1 LSVLRSE
8 DSNRK
13 LLNVGCGHCY
23 HSEWTNIDLVAC
35 GPDVRRHDLRRG
47 LPYEDSSFDAVYHS
61 HVLEHLAPEEAT
73 SMLGHCYRVLRA
85 GGVLRVVVPDLE
97 GIARTYLKTLES
109 ALGDEDEWA
118 VANHQWMTL
127 ELLDQMTRRRRGG
140 RMGMVMRQPD
150 LPNQDF
156 VRQRMGAEMDGPM
169 VKHRRT
175 MMMRLGRALR
185 GARKHLALAAVSMI
199 EGAEGRAAYREGR
212 FRNSGE
218 IHRWM
223 YDRVSLA
230 RLLRE
235 VGFEEP
241 MVCAADESRIPNFD
255 SFQLDRVDGFA
266 RKPDSLYV
274 EAIKPSASRLLESDL
289 TLSTS
294 SSAA

>member
-1 LSVLRSE
+1 MLRSE
-8 DSNRK
+8 NSYRK

-23 HSEWTNIDLVAC
+23 HPDWTNIDLVAC

-47 LPYEDSSFDAVYHS
+47 LPYEDGSFDAVYHS
-61 HVLEHLAPEEAT
+61 HVLEHLAPEDAV
-73 SMLGHCYRVLRA
+73 SMLGQCHRVLRA

-97 GIARTYLKTLES
+97 EIARQYLEALES
-109 ALGDEDEWA
+109 AVGDEDPLA

-127 ELLDQMTRRRRGG
+127 ELLDQMTRQRRGG
-140 RMGMVMRQPD
+140 RMGMVMRQAE
-150 LPNQDF
+150 LPNRQF
-156 VRQRMGAEMDGPM
+156 IRQRMGAEMDGPT
-169 VKHRRT
+169 VKRRRT
-175 MMMRLGRALR
+175 FAMRLGGALR
-185 GARKHLALAAVSMI
+185 GVRQQLSLAAVTLL

-235 VGFEEP
+235 VGFIEP
-241 MVCAADESRIPNFD
+241 MVRRADESRIPDFD
-255 SFQLDRVDGFA
+255 SFRLDRVDGFV

-274 EAIKPSASRLLESDL
+274 EAIKPSARRMSESD
-289 TLSTS
+289 SIFPTS

>member
-1 LSVLRSE
+1 VLQSE
-8 DSNRK
+8 DSFRK

-23 HSEWTNIDLVAC
+23 HSDWTNIDLVAC

-47 LPYEDSSFDAVYHS
+47 LPYEDGSFDAVYHS

-85 GGVLRVVVPDLE
+85 GGVMRVVVPDLE
-97 GIARTYLKTLES
+97 GIARTYLETLES
-109 ALGDEDEWA
+109 ASCDQDELA

-140 RMGMVMRQPD
+140 RMGMVMRQSE
-150 LPNQDF
+150 LPNYHF
-156 VRQRMGAEMDGPM
+156 IRQRMGAEMDGPT
-169 VKHRRT
+169 VKRHRTVTTRLARSLRT
-175 MMMRLGRALR
+175 VRQQ
-185 GARKHLALAAVSMI
+185 LALAAVSLI
-199 EGAEGRAAYREGR
+199 EGAEGRAAYCEGR

-223 YDRVSLA
+223 YDRVSLV

-235 VGFEEP
+235 VGFAEP
-241 MVCAADESRIPNFD
+241 MVCGADESRIPDFD

-274 EAIKPSASRLLESDL
+274 EAIKPSVSRGLESDS
-289 TLSTS
+289 TFSTS